1 MIDLRPPP
9 MRVRPTLP
17 RPRRN
22 VLIALQI
29 ALTKDAVQQGAKG
42 QEEDGNYAPYE
53 RGATSHSEWSSTPV
67 PFAGGA
73 PGKREGLVVEET
85 FPIRLFPDFEVL
97 VDMVVD

>member
-1 MIDLRPPP
+1 
-9 MRVRPTLP
+9 
-17 RPRRN
+17 
-22 VLIALQI
+22 
-29 ALTKDAVQQGAKG
+29 
-42 QEEDGNYAPYE
+42 
-53 RGATSHSEWSSTPV
+53 V